1 MPYEE
6 IIEKLESLTVV
17 QLNELVKELEE
28 RWGVTAAVAA
38 APVAGAAAAGGG
50 EAAEAAEEKSSY
62 NVILKSIGGSKLDVI
77 KVIRKVTGLG
87 IKEAKELV
95 DNAPKP
101 VKEGVPKNEAE
112 EIKKQLEEAG
122 AQVELE

>member
-28 RWGVTAAVAA
+28 RWGVSAAVAA
-38 APVAGAAAAGGG
+38 APVAGAPAAGGA

-62 NVILKSIGGSKLDVI
+62 NVILKSISGSKLDVI